1 MNIIDSLKGLSV
13 PEIGQYCYNH
23 SLSASVA
30 MVNVT
35 GDFNLSTMV
44 RNANFFGFRSVHY
57 IGKKRWDRRGSV
69 GTYHYTPMYYH
80 QNEEFFLLQCS
91 GRNLIAIENNIPEYE
106 DKTIN
111 LFHYRFLNTLEPIF
125 IFGEENR
132 GLSNLIL
139 DRANV
144 ILTIPNYGS
153 VRSLN
158 VGTTSG
164 IVMGIYRNF
173 VEQNNTPELTGI
185 GR

>member
-1 MNIIDSLKGLSV
+1 MNVIDSLKEYAIPDIANYCSKNSV
-13 PEIGQYCYNH
+13 P
-23 SLSASVA
+23 ASVA
-30 MVNVT
+30 MINIS

-57 IGKKRWDRRGSV
+57 IGKKKWDKRGSV
-69 GTYHYTPMYYH
+69 GTHHYTPMYH
-80 QNEEFFLLQCS
+80 HKDEPSFLMQCY
-91 GRNLIAIENNIPEYE
+91 GRTLIAIENNIPEYS

-111 LFHYRFLNTLEPIF
+111 LFEYNFSDVSEPIF
-125 IFGEENR
+125 VFGEENK
-132 GLSNLIL
+132 GLSNTIL
-139 DRANV
+139 DRANI

-173 VEQNNTPELTGI
+173 VEQNKTQELTGFC
-185 GR
+185 R

>member
-1 MNIIDSLKGLSV
+1 M
-13 PEIGQYCYNH
+13 
-23 SLSASVA
+23 
-30 MVNVT
+30 
-35 GDFNLSTMV
+35 
-44 RNANFFGFRSVHY
+44 FGR
-57 IGKKRWDRRGSV
+57 
-69 GTYHYTPMYYH
+69 T
-80 QNEEFFLLQCS
+80 
-91 GRNLIAIENNIPEYE
+91 LIAVENNIPEYE

-125 IFGEENR
+125 IFGEESK
-132 GLSNLIL
+132 GLSNTIL

-164 IVMGIYRNF
+164 IVMGLYRNF
-173 VEQNNTPELTGI
+173 VEHSTNQTQELTAV